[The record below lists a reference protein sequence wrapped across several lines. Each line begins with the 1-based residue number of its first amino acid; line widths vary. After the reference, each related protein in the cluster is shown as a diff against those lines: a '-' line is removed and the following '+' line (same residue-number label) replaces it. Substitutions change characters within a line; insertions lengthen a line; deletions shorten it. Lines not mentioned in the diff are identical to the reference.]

1 MMNCAVYTAEHTWGS
16 QWLNI
21 MSAEETAFHEGKLA
35 RLVDERD
42 LASGVRSVCPYRAT
56 ERVRAWNEGYFK
68 QMAASSPKPE
78 DAEAEARRLEFVAAL
93 EGWIARN
100 R

>member
-1 MMNCAVYTAEHTWGS
+1 
-16 QWLNI
+16 

-35 RLVDERD
+35 RLIDERD
-42 LASGVRSVCPYRAT
+42 LTSGVRSVCPYRAA

-78 DAEAEARRLEFVAAL
+78 DPDAEARRMEFISTLEA
-93 EGWIARN
+93 WIVRN
-100 R
+100 K

>member
-1 MMNCAVYTAEHTWGS
+1 
-16 QWLNI
+16 

-42 LASGVRSVCPYRAT
+42 LASGVRSRCPYHTT

-68 QMAASSPKPE
+68 QMAASSPQPE
-78 DAEAEARRLEFVAAL
+78 DPEAEARRMGFVSAL
-93 EGWIARN
+93 EAWIARN
-100 R
+100 K